1 MVAER
6 VLKWKNFR
14 EEYEIE
20 ITNQVY
26 NSLSHTD
33 KYGSCEEGGIVLK
46 MSKEMKEGLISQGVD
61 YNTAL
66 ERFMGKDDLY
76 ERFLVKFL
84 DDENFS
90 KLGEN
95 IKAGNV
101 GEAFKCAHTLKGLSG
116 NLGFDNLLEEDA
128 RIVEILRSGSLDG
141 VEELYEILREK
152 YQKLCD
158 TIKKCE

>member
-1 MVAER
+1 
-6 VLKWKNFR
+6 
-14 EEYEIE
+14 
-20 ITNQVY
+20 
-26 NSLSHTD
+26 
-33 KYGSCEEGGIVLK
+33 

-84 DDENFS
+84 DDE
-90 KLGEN
+90 
-95 IKAGNV
+95 
-101 GEAFKCAHTLKGLSG
+101 
-116 NLGFDNLLEEDA
+116 DA

>member
-1 MVAER
+1 
-6 VLKWKNFR
+6 
-14 EEYEIE
+14 
-20 ITNQVY
+20 
-26 NSLSHTD
+26 
-33 KYGSCEEGGIVLK
+33 
-46 MSKEMKEGLISQGVD
+46 MSKDMKEELISQGVD

-84 DDENFS
+84 EDENFR

-101 GEAFKCAHTLKGLSG
+101 EEAFKCAHTLKGLSG

-128 RIVEILRSGSLDG
+128 QIVEILRSGSLDG
-141 VEELYEILREK
+141 VEELYEVLSER
-152 YQKLCD
+152 YHKLCD
-158 TIKKCE
+158 TIKKSE

>member
-1 MVAER
+1 M
-6 VLKWKNFR
+6 
-14 EEYEIE
+14 
-20 ITNQVY
+20 
-26 NSLSHTD
+26 
-33 KYGSCEEGGIVLK
+33 LK

-95 IKAGNV
+95 IKAGNI

-116 NLGFDNLLEEDA
+116 NLGFDNLLEEDV
-128 RIVEILRSGSLDG
+128 RIVEILRSGSL
-141 VEELYEILREK
+141 VIIMIIRILDRKK
-152 YQKLCD
+152 Y
-158 TIKKCE
+158 

>member
-1 MVAER
+1 
-6 VLKWKNFR
+6 
-14 EEYEIE
+14 
-20 ITNQVY
+20 
-26 NSLSHTD
+26 
-33 KYGSCEEGGIVLK
+33 

-76 ERFLVKFL
+76 ERF
-84 DDENFS
+84 
-90 KLGEN
+90 
-95 IKAGNV
+95 
-101 GEAFKCAHTLKGLSG
+101 KCAHTLKGLSG
-116 NLGFDNLLEEDA
+116 NLGFDNLLEEDV

>member
-1 MVAER
+1 M
-6 VLKWKNFR
+6 
-14 EEYEIE
+14 
-20 ITNQVY
+20 
-26 NSLSHTD
+26 
-33 KYGSCEEGGIVLK
+33 LK

-90 KLGEN
+90 KLGE
-95 IKAGNV
+95 
-101 GEAFKCAHTLKGLSG
+101 AFKCAHTLKGLSG
-116 NLGFDNLLEEDA
+116 NLGFDNLLEEDV